1 MWDHLKGGLWFFCKT
16 CEIVIRKLK
25 CVVFLLL
32 CVVNLKDGV
41 MNTGFCNLFGFKDV
55 YYKM

>member
-1 MWDHLKGGLWFFCKT
+1 VVFCKT
-16 CEIVIRKLK
+16 CEDIRELK

-41 MNTGFCNLFGFKDV
+41 MSTGFCNLFRLKNLC
-55 YYKM
+55 YKM